1 MRPNACRFFVVWM
14 IVMSALLLPVFCP
27 AASQSRVTTISEDER
42 FKKAIDAI
50 ITYHEKSGDTVL
62 AGRIRQWYAQGY
74 IKLASKSSLNFPS
87 VGISMDGGDPYYWAP
102 TGTIYIPESRLLAAV
117 KPTGAVDFAA
127 ITELAGSMA
136 HEMVHANDEGML
148 SRAFLTSKAEREM
161 SAYTKTLQSY
171 FAGAFKR
178 NADIQKKQGGP
189 CDKAGDAQEVN
200 KMIGEFNRYFDAE
213 IAPKNS
219 ARQAPL
225 EARLKELLPKVQ
237 QAEKAFEE
245 QLNKN
250 IGYQS
255 LLKERDA
262 ISYEMGMKLA
272 QTNQYS
278 LASLRADDPSLQELW
293 RRIGENERKRK
304 LFISSNLDLA
314 QFRSVAENWRQQY
327 NKANAEYENY
337 LKQDVLFPVDTMRI
351 PRLSYDDRHMT
362 AQLHYERDR
371 AASELQRLQK
381 DPSHTNEIMQ
391 RISALQDRISEID
404 RQLQTVTVAEARRE
418 LETLRAGMN
427 AIIEA
432 CDKEKKGQQQTAKPK
447 EDDLLNCLCVACGGT
462 LGGYHSKLGD
472 CAGGCTCWGPLSGWC
487 TPIPTDAKHA
497 RNCYGSAYGVKDP
510 SEADVQQVL
519 AKARAENTKA
529 TEAAIRK
536 ALKDKRL
543 DDAFWIG
550 KEAIKRDP
558 AITTPALG
566 ELTNE
571 LKKQGWDAL
580 HKADHPTA
588 IKRLEQATLISPRDA
603 DAAKKLSDAKHSA
616 AQWPRVLEKEKEF
629 NELIAAKKVW
639 SAHRTMLQMQDI
651 LRPLAGGQSSENPV
665 WKSVNQSLN
674 NGIKWYNEF
683 TQASNAE
690 WTRLF
695 KAQEWEQAETHVK
708 RVLTFELTPADK
720 RHYDSALQLVNS
732 MLSGRREAEQYYEQ
746 AKANFAKGIPADTAG
761 LGAVVRELKNREGR
775 FNPDDPRRKRIGA
788 LAIDMEKRQKVLNAK
803 AYAQIHF
810 NNGDMYYRAYNFE
823 PAAGQYAEGLRA
835 IRENGDTSDPL
846 YAKYYKLWED
856 SLAKDKRFK
865 ELYAY
870 AAGLA
875 MTDKTLDEATI
886 QKGIDAA
893 EEGLKIRPRNGDME
907 IHWNKL
913 KWKLGE
919 LKRKQQS
926 AQACEAKWT
935 DGKVLFNAGKH
946 AEALGKFREN
956 IACAPGNREREGYVK
971 QLEDSLHKQAAAK
984 QACLSVRQQGDSL
997 VQQKKYADAI
1007 ARYRESLRCQPDQKL
1022 EEYVRTL
1029 EGTIKQ
1035 QGAVATQSPSGTS
1048 VTQTGQSGS
1057 SQSVTSASSGA
1068 VLFDNGN
1075 IGGVSN
1081 GPTQA
1086 TVFSLQQKATVTKI
1100 TTYHWN
1106 GGRGAAPGT
1115 IGLRNQSGQ
1124 TYGPWSASG
1133 SPGQG
1138 GVQNANW
1145 HVYPN
1150 ITLPAG
1156 TYTVVVSQP
1165 STWAHNEQSQGRGFA
1180 RIEGS
1185 FTPNPGTGTSSSVA
1199 GPGRTVSAK
1208 LTNNGQ
1214 DNVHIYIDGQDTA
1227 GPQNR
1232 LAPGQSKT
1240 LTFAPPASG
1249 RVKFVFSRGGR
1260 WLGSCYWEY
1269 STDRTPVIR
1278 FTEEG
1283 GKPQPVCTTHLQ

>member
-1 MRPNACRFFVVWM
+1 MRSNTYRFFIVWL
-14 IVMSALLLPVFCP
+14 IVSAALLAPVFCS
-27 AASQSRVTTISEDER
+27 AASQSRVPTISEDER
-42 FKKAIDAI
+42 LKRAIDAI

-87 VGISMDGGDPYYWAP
+87 VGISMDEGDPYYWAP

-117 KPTGAVDFAA
+117 KPTGVIDFAA

-178 NADIQKKQGGP
+178 NADVQKKQGGP

-225 EARLKELLPKVQ
+225 EAKLKELLPKVQ
-237 QAEKAFEE
+237 QSQNAFEE

-255 LLKERDA
+255 IVKERDA

-278 LASLRADDPSLQELW
+278 LASLPADDPRLQELW

-304 LFISSNLDLA
+304 VFISSNLDLA
-314 QFRSVAENWRQQY
+314 QFRSIAENWRQQY

-337 LKQDVLFPVDTMRI
+337 LKQDVLFPVDNIRI

-362 AQLHYERDR
+362 TQLQYERER

-391 RISALQDRISEID
+391 RISALQDRISELD
-404 RQLQTVTVAEARRE
+404 RQLQTLTVDQARRE
-418 LETLRAGMN
+418 LETLRTGMH

-432 CDKEKKGQQQTAKPK
+432 CEKEKKGQQQTAKPK
-447 EDDLLNCLCVACGGT
+447 EEDLLNCLCVACGGT
-462 LGGYHSKLGD
+462 LGGYYSKLGD

-497 RNCYGSAYGVKDP
+497 RNCYGSAYGTKDP
-510 SEADVQQVL
+510 SDADVQNL
-519 AKARAENTKA
+519 LTKARAENTKA

-543 DDAFWIG
+543 DDAYWMG

-558 AITTPALG
+558 AMHTPAFG

-571 LKKQGWDAL
+571 LKKQGWNAL
-580 HKADHPTA
+580 HKADHQNA

-603 DAAKKLSDAKHSA
+603 DAAKKLSEARHSA
-616 AQWPRVLEKEKEF
+616 AQWPRVEEKEKAF
-629 NELIAAKKVW
+629 NEFVAAKKVW
-639 SAHRTMLQMQDI
+639 SAHRTMLEMQDI
-651 LRPLAGGQSSENPV
+651 LRPLAAGQSSENPV
-665 WKSVNQSLN
+665 WKSVNHSLN
-674 NGIKWYNEF
+674 NAIKWYNEF

-695 KAQEWEQAETHVK
+695 KVQEWEQAETHVK
-708 RVLTFELTPADK
+708 RVLTYELTPADK

-732 MLSGRREAEQYYEQ
+732 MLSGRKEAEQYYNT
-746 AKANFAKGIPADTAG
+746 AKANFAKGIPPDVQG
-761 LGAVVRELKNREGR
+761 LGNVIRELKTREGR
-775 FNPDDPRRKRIGA
+775 FTSSDSRRTQIA
-788 LAIDMEKRQKVLNAK
+788 QLAAAMEKRQKVLNAL

-810 NNGDMYYRAYNFE
+810 NNGDMYYRSYNFE

-835 IRENGDTSDPL
+835 IRENGDMSDPL

-856 SLAKDKRFK
+856 SVAKDKRFK

-875 MTDKTLDEATI
+875 VTDKPLDEPTI
-886 QKGIDAA
+886 QKGIAAA

-926 AQACEAKWT
+926 AQVCEAKWA
-935 DGKVLFNAGKH
+935 DGKALFNAGKH

-956 IACAPGNREREGYVK
+956 IVCAPGNREREGYVR

-984 QACLSVRQQGDSL
+984 QACLSLRQQGDAL
-997 VQQKKYADAI
+997 VQQKKYADAV
-1007 ARYRESLRCQPDQKL
+1007 AKYRESLRCQPDQKL
-1022 EEYVRTL
+1022 EDYIRTL
-1029 EGTIKQ
+1029 ESSVKQ
-1035 QGAVATQSPSGTS
+1035 QGTATTPGASSM
-1048 VTQTGQSGS
+1048 QTGQSGS
-1057 SQSVTSASSGA
+1057 SQSGASASSGT

-1075 IGGVSN
+1075 TGGVSN
-1081 GPTQA
+1081 GPVQA

-1115 IGLRNQSGQ
+1115 IGLRSQSGQ
-1124 TYGPWSASG
+1124 MYGPWSASG
-1133 SPGQG
+1133 SGGQG

-1165 STWAHNEQSQGRGFA
+1165 STWAHNAQSQGRGFA
-1180 RIEGS
+1180 RIEGLFAATS
-1185 FTPNPGTGTSSSVA
+1185 VTGASSSVA
-1199 GPGRTVSAK
+1199 GAGRTVLAK

-1214 DNVHIYIDGQDTA
+1214 DNVHIFIEGQETA

-1240 LTFAPPASG
+1240 ITFAPPDAG

-1269 STDRTPVIR
+1269 SPDRTPVIR
-1278 FTEEG
+1278 FSEEG
-1283 GKPQPVCTTHLQ
+1283 GRPRPVCTTHLQ